1 MNTSLYLQS
10 LNKLDSVSRLFK
22 AEKSMNT
29 GYSDPFYSILVKHQL
44 NMIQAWSPAGGNSAT
59 GIDPLALSK
68 ALLKLKGITVNT
80 GETFSSSINS
90 RRVMQSYETVKK
102 MEDGGNWDNQSLK
115 VLTGRIAVKNG
126 IPEGLLQK
134 LIQTES
140 AFDPQAKSSRGAMGL
155 GQIMPAT
162 AKELGLV
169 IGDEKTPGS
178 VWHPE
183 SNLDASARYLKKL
196 YDKYQKEGITEKE
209 AWNFA
214 AGAYNAGMGNIAR
227 AIKKISHESV
237 KTWDQVAQVLPQVT
251 GKYSQE
257 TIRYVNRLRA

>member
-1 MNTSLYLQS
+1 VLSSSLFLQS
-10 LNKLDSVSRLFK
+10 WNKLDSASPVK
-22 AEKSMNT
+22 AGKSMNT
-29 GYSDPFYSILVKHQL
+29 GQSDPFYSLLIKHQL
-44 NMIQAWSPAGGNSAT
+44 NMVRAWSPTGGDT

-68 ALLKLKGITVNT
+68 ALLKLKGVNT
-80 GETFSSSINS
+80 TETFSSPVNS
-90 RRVMQSYETVKK
+90 RRALQSYETKL
-102 MEDGGNWDNQSLK
+102 EDGVNWDKHSLK
-115 VLTGRIAVKNG
+115 TLTGRIAVKNN
-126 IPEGLLQK
+126 IPEALFQK

-140 AFDPQAKSSRGAMGL
+140 AFDPQAKSPRGAMGL

-196 YDKYQKEGITEKE
+196 YDKYRKEGISEDE
-209 AWNFA
+209 AWSFA
-214 AGAYNAGMGNIAR
+214 AGAYNAGMGNIAK
-227 AIKKISHESV
+227 AIKKVSLEPV